1 MFDREIMGDK
11 LTTSEHSCST
21 MTPVF
26 GEGTDACQGKK
37 DKCFTHKKV
46 SMNGLTLKD
55 IRVCCC
61 SGEKWVELQPKFGE
75 DFTIKNKAPAYYC
88 LLLVESFHI
97 LRHYD
102 I

>member
-1 MFDREIMGDK
+1 MGDK

-55 IRVCCC
+55 ISVCCC
-61 SGEKWVELQPKFGE
+61 SGEK
-75 DFTIKNKAPAYYC
+75 
-88 LLLVESFHI
+88 
-97 LRHYD
+97 
-102 I
+102 

>member
-1 MFDREIMGDK
+1 MIAKTSTIMFRLLWCRELMGDK

-61 SGEKWVELQPKFGE
+61 SGDK
-75 DFTIKNKAPAYYC
+75 
-88 LLLVESFHI
+88 
-97 LRHYD
+97 
-102 I
+102 